1 VKVSLEQ
8 HDKNKPKHR
17 YVNKRKGGTLQRLR
31 SCPVCG
37 GNLTFLRCPPTTLKS
52 LPVPYIMR
60 EIDMTLLKN
69 LRINCSIRVAK

>member
-8 HDKNKPKHR
+8 HDKNKPKNR
-17 YVNKRKGGTLQRLR
+17 YVNERIGGTLQRLS
-31 SCPVCG
+31 SCPICG

-52 LPVPYIMR
+52 LPVPYITR
-60 EIDMTLLKN
+60 EKDMTLLEN